1 MASGTKDCDSDSG
14 KEPDVSLEV
23 SNIAGNA
30 SSDVKAFVTNPLW
43 IANSGTSFAIK
54 IVKNIVVTEVSIL
67 PKNEEP
73 LKKEARVVCEIAVTE
88 DMLNGGG
95 KIHGGC
101 SATLVD
107 ICTSY
112 ALIAYNMAVIGEP
125 TPSVSQ
131 AINMVYHSPANLGDK
146 LKIVSTT
153 MSVGARAMSARCEIW
168 NTSQH
173 KLVASDIVIRLSYDT
188 PRLSYCKYIYYCRF
202 IYSDTSVRGSAHP
215 PGKILTWLVV

>member
-1 MASGTKDCDSDSG
+1 MASSTKDFDSGSG
-14 KEPDVSLEV
+14 KELDISLEV

-30 SSDVKAFVTNPLW
+30 SPDIKAFVANPLW
-43 IANSGTSFAIK
+43 IANSETSFAIK
-54 IVKNIVVTEVSIL
+54 IAKNIVVTEVSIL

-73 LKKEARVVCEIAVTE
+73 LKKEARVVCEMAVTE

-112 ALIAYNMAVIGEP
+112 ALIAYNMAVIGEA

-131 AINMVYHSPANLGDK
+131 AINMVYHSPADLGDK
-146 LKIVSTT
+146 LKIVNTT
-153 MSVGARAMSARCEIW
+153 MSVGARAMSARYMEC
-168 NTSQH
+168 
-173 KLVASDIVIRLSYDT
+173 
-188 PRLSYCKYIYYCRF
+188 
-202 IYSDTSVRGSAHP
+202 
-215 PGKILTWLVV
+215 

>member
-1 MASGTKDCDSDSG
+1 MASGIKDFDSVSG
-14 KEPDVSLEV
+14 KELDIGLEV

-30 SSDVKAFVTNPLW
+30 SPELKAFVANPLW
-43 IANSGTSFAIK
+43 ISNSDTSFAIK
-54 IVKNIVVTEVSIL
+54 IAKNIVVSEVSIL

-73 LKKEARVVCEIAVTE
+73 LKKEARVVCEITVTQ

-112 ALIAYNMAVIGEP
+112 ALIAYNMAVIGEA

-131 AINMVYHSPANLGDK
+131 AINMVYHSPADLGDK
-146 LKIVSTT
+146 LKIVNTT

-168 NTSQH
+168 NVSQH
-173 KLVASDIVIRLSYDT
+173 RLVASGTHITMQPSLPKSK
-188 PRLSYCKYIYYCRF
+188 L
-202 IYSDTSVRGSAHP
+202 
-215 PGKILTWLVV
+215 

>member
-1 MASGTKDCDSDSG
+1 MASGIKDFDSVSG
-14 KEPDVSLEV
+14 KELDIGLEV

-30 SSDVKAFVTNPLW
+30 SPELKAFVANPLW
-43 IANSGTSFAIK
+43 ISNSETSFAIK
-54 IVKNIVVTEVSIL
+54 IAKNIVVTEVSIL

-73 LKKEARVVCEIAVTE
+73 LKKEARVVCEITVTQ

-112 ALIAYNMAVIGEP
+112 ALIAYNMAVIGEA

-131 AINMVYHSPANLGDK
+131 AINMVYHSPADLGDK
-146 LKIVSTT
+146 LKIVNTT

-168 NTSQH
+168 NVSQH
-173 KLVASDIVIRLSYDT
+173 RLVASGTHITMQPSLPKSK
-188 PRLSYCKYIYYCRF
+188 L
-202 IYSDTSVRGSAHP
+202 
-215 PGKILTWLVV
+215 